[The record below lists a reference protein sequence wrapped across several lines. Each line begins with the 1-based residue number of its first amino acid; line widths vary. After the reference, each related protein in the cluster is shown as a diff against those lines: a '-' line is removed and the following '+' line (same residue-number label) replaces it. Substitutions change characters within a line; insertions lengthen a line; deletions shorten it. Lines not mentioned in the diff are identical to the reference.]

1 MKRAEGGAAGEH
13 YWNLVN
19 IGTKDVP
26 KWYHYDAN
34 PISGQYSVSGCLLT
48 DAQVAAYDAWR
59 GEGYRK
65 YDASGIPASAT
76 EIITDIPELRG

>member
-1 MKRAEGGAAGEH
+1 MKRAEGGAPGNH

-19 IGTKDVP
+19 IGTKDTP

-34 PISGQYSVSGCLLT
+34 PISGEYSVSGCLLT
-48 DAQVAAYDAWR
+48 DAQVAAYDAWC
-59 GEGYRK
+59 GSGYRK
-65 YDASGIPASAT
+65 YDASKLPASAS